1 MLKRLIFLIPILLL
15 STSLA
20 TAALGQTEVDAPVA
34 AEDVTAADEAS
45 AQADPSVDEPASLV
59 EPPVA
64 EEPPLPEEPTADVD
78 DESYKPFWVNLAVMA
93 EISMTRNQPTTFRFG
108 VGAQFADRNRMLTFT
123 PTFYGISGIEGLV
136 DSVGFR
142 QGSGADIFAD
152 EYRVYGNRSDV
163 AGIGAAAAFEF
174 SLFHFTRGRLSVYFA
189 GGVDYYI
196 PQYEFTGH
204 DPSLTWRLEGGPALY
219 IYADDGADVALSA
232 AFLYNGVVFAGTTEY
247 KEPGMGATINLKV
260 VLDINELLK
269 QSRERKARN
278 GEVAK

>member
-15 STSLA
+15 STSSA
-20 TAALGQTEVDAPVA
+20 TAALGQTEVDVPTA
-34 AEDVTAADEAS
+34 AEDVTATDEAS
-45 AQADPSVDEPASLV
+45 APADPSVGEPASLV
-59 EPPVA
+59 EPPLP
-64 EEPPLPEEPTADVD
+64 EEPPAPEEPTADVD
-78 DESYKPFWVNLAVMA
+78 DDEYKPFWVNLAVMA
-93 EISMTRNQPTTFRFG
+93 EISMTRNQPTTFRIG

-142 QGSGADIFAD
+142 QGRGTDIFSD
-152 EYRVYGNRSDV
+152 EYRVYGNKSDV
-163 AGIGAAAAFEF
+163 GGIGAAAAFEF

-196 PQYEFTGH
+196 PQYEFAGH

-247 KEPGMGATINLKV
+247 KDPGMGATISLKV
-260 VLDINELLK
+260 VLDINQLIK